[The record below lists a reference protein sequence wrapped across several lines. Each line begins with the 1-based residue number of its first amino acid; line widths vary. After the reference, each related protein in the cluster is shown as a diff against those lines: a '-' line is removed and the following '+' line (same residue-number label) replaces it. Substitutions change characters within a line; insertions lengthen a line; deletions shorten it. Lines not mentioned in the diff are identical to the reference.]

1 MLSSGYCLT
10 EETLTSFEDDWLDY
24 YDFICEHQKIIAAVF
39 AVLTT
44 AVLYTQRRKVSSE
57 CLPFL
62 HLMTFVS
69 VIMNSVHST
78 ISNRRKSHSHMSDCQ
93 FLFSVF
99 VWTNRYPYSTHCVTQ
114 IHDMINKRLK

>member
-44 AVLYTQRRKVSSE
+44 AVFYTQRRKVSSE
-57 CLPFL
+57 NQIFQNLL
-62 HLMTFVS
+62 LRHLVTFVS
-69 VIMNSVHST
+69 VINYNS
-78 ISNRRKSHSHMSDCQ
+78 
-93 FLFSVF
+93 L
-99 VWTNRYPYSTHCVTQ
+99 
-114 IHDMINKRLK
+114 